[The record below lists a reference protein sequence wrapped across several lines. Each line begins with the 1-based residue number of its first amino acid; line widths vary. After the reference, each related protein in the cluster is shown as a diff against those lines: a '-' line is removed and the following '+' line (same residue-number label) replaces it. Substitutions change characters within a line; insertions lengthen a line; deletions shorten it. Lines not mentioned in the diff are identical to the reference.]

1 MSVLNYEVN
10 NHVAVVTLNRPEA
23 RNSLNPELIVA
34 LAEVWEQIKE
44 DQQVSVAVITGAGES
59 TFCSGFDLG
68 TTIPV
73 ITGARDPQNQVE
85 ELIAS
90 DRELLRRATLAGYD
104 IEKPLIAA
112 VNGHAI
118 AGGMELLLSCDLRV
132 VGQGLKL
139 GLSEVALGL
148 IPGMGGTA
156 LLRRHLPGALAME
169 MLLCA
174 QPIISDELADSGLFN
189 RLVPAAD
196 VLTEALQLAHTIA
209 SNAPLAVQAA
219 RRVVRQ
225 SVDLGEPEALVLES
239 EAGAVLGQTDD
250 AKEGPLA
257 FMEKRTPKFEGR

>member
-34 LAEVWEQIKE
+34 LAEVWEQIKG
-44 DQQVSVAVITGAGES
+44 DQQVRVAVITGAGES

-148 IPGMGGTA
+148 IPGMGG
-156 LLRRHLPGALAME
+156 
-169 MLLCA
+169 
-174 QPIISDELADSGLFN
+174 
-189 RLVPAAD
+189 
-196 VLTEALQLAHTIA
+196 
-209 SNAPLAVQAA
+209 
-219 RRVVRQ
+219 
-225 SVDLGEPEALVLES
+225 
-239 EAGAVLGQTDD
+239 
-250 AKEGPLA
+250 
-257 FMEKRTPKFEGR
+257 

>member
-34 LAEVWEQIKE
+34 LAEVWEQIKG
-44 DQQVSVAVITGAGES
+44 DQQVRVAVITGAGES

-148 IPGMGGTA
+148 IPG
-156 LLRRHLPGALAME
+156 
-169 MLLCA
+169 
-174 QPIISDELADSGLFN
+174 I
-189 RLVPAAD
+189 
-196 VLTEALQLAHTIA
+196 
-209 SNAPLAVQAA
+209 
-219 RRVVRQ
+219 
-225 SVDLGEPEALVLES
+225 
-239 EAGAVLGQTDD
+239 
-250 AKEGPLA
+250 
-257 FMEKRTPKFEGR
+257 